1 VRPNPYPVDVD
12 EPRVVDNPER
22 KRYELW
28 LGEKL
33 AGVIVYRAR
42 PDALALIHTEV
53 EPAFEG
59 QGLGAKLVA
68 GALEDVRRRGLK
80 IVPLCPFV
88 RSYLERHPG
97 DADLIAPRP
106 ARSA

>member
-1 VRPNPYPVDVD
+1 VDVD
-12 EPRVVDNPER
+12 EARVVDNPES

-28 LGEKL
+28 VGDTL
-33 AGVIVYRAR
+33 AGTIVYRAR
-42 PDALALIHTEV
+42 PDEVVLVHTEID
-53 EPAFEG
+53 PAFEG

-68 GALEDVRRRGLK
+68 GALDDVRRRGLA
-80 IVPLCPFV
+80 IVPLCRFV
-88 RSYLERHPG
+88 RSYLERHPE